1 MNGGKVEWRLNTSID
16 SPSLEYTDLFIDG
29 VYQSVWLE
37 RNRDCGTWQFVGY
50 NPGGSYR
57 SPTEATMEAAK
68 EHATTW
74 MVINKLEGKS

>member
-1 MNGGKVEWRLNTSID
+1 MNTCKVEWRLNTSID
-16 SPSLEYTDLFIDG
+16 SPSLEYTDLFIDD

-37 RNRDCGTWQFVGY
+37 RDRDCGTWQFVGY
-50 NPGGSYR
+50 NPEGSYR
-57 SPTEATMEAAK
+57 SPIEATMEAAK

>member
-1 MNGGKVEWRLNTSID
+1 MNTCKVEWRLNN
-16 SPSLEYTDLFIDG
+16 SLSTKIIEYTDLFIDG

-37 RNRDCGTWQFVGY
+37 RDRDCGTWQFVGY
-50 NPGGSYR
+50 NPEGSYR

-68 EHATTW
+68 EHGITW